1 MGRVLVAFA
10 LALVAAPACTT
21 TRGAPASEPNSNAWV
36 RDIDLSPL
44 RAQVGQPFTAT
55 LSYRDNFI
63 DHPEYSVSGLPPG
76 LVFDA
81 ASKAVKGTPSRAG
94 FFTLN
99 VAVRKAVPP
108 ERAHRPRPDERWWP
122 ATFELEVYAPVDD
135 PPEPLRKPKHRPRR

>member
-76 LVFDA
+76 GAARARPPTAARRALVAGDL
-81 ASKAVKGTPSRAG
+81 RAG
-94 FFTLN
+94 GL
-99 VAVRKAVPP
+99 
-108 ERAHRPRPDERWWP
+108 RAGRRPARAP
-122 ATFELEVYAPVDD
+122 AQAEAPAAA
-135 PPEPLRKPKHRPRR
+135 LATARARPRRLARPK